1 MAVEPS
7 VPDYKRTLI
16 SNLEE
21 LKKEFYW
28 CIKNPKK
35 VTHDKIKEFK
45 HGVTNLKLFFSEKIK
60 DEKFIRDLER
70 FEILISKLPN
80 SLTDIE
86 KSTVQMIFERI
97 EKLLNDL
104 G

>member
-1 MAVEPS
+1 MAIEPS

-16 SNLEE
+16 NDLEE
-21 LKKEFYW
+21 LKKEFFW
-28 CIKNPKK
+28 CLQNPEK
-35 VTHDKIKEFK
+35 VTSDKIKDFK
-45 HGVTNLKLFFSEKIK
+45 IGVKNLRLFFAEKIK
-60 DEKFIRDLER
+60 DEKFNRDLER
-70 FEILISKLPN
+70 FEVLIKKLPKKL
-80 SLTDIE
+80 SDVE